1 MFTLAVDY
9 DGTLFE
15 GMYPEIGEPRPDVIA
30 KTKEFIAA
38 GAEVALWTCREGKSL
53 REAIRRCKEQGLE
66 FISFNDNTPA
76 QKEYNRR
83 NQMLGEDAFAQRK
96 IYADLYVDDKA
107 PGSIDFFLKLDV
119 AKTMKKFED
128 EKSS

>member
-15 GMYPEIGEPRPDVIA
+15 GMYPEIGEPKLDVIA
-30 KTKEFIAA
+30 KTKEFIDA

-53 REAIRRCKEQGLE
+53 KEAVDRCREQGLV
-66 FISFNDNTPA
+66 FTAINDNTPS
-76 QKEYNRR
+76 QHEYNRR
-83 NQMLGEDAFAQRK
+83 VKLSGKEMFAQRK

-107 PGSIDFFLKLDV
+107 PGSIDFFLKINV
-119 AKTMKKFED
+119 PKTMKNFED
-128 EKSS
+128 AT